1 MTNQPVNA
9 IPGPTNQNN
18 NQSALQIQYPQIK
31 ADELSKVLDDVNSM
45 KSRQKLVDD
54 SIFSMKKFASNFH
67 LDIKNIRFLFF

>member
-54 SIFSMKKFASNFH
+54 SIFSMKKLASIFH
-67 LDIKNIRFLFF
+67 LDI